1 MIGLRCSFYATV
13 LLALDLKRQ
22 ATLCGDQ
29 KSQYERLENDDVA
42 SYVQKRASF
51 PRPHS
56 PQPEVPKAPASPS
69 WGFLL
74 FQAQRKSPAP
84 PMGRAF
90 SRRLGYPQ
98 APIPPLNRANQNRLI
113 GNPERRAGLGRQLGQ
128 IKFGPCVTQKPQ
140 IAVERLRDGLFPPH
154 HRFPPWSRKPQGDRP
169 RVCPGASLTFRP

>member
-1 MIGLRCSFYATV
+1 MQPCSLRLISSVRRPCV
-13 LLALDLKRQ
+13 
-22 ATLCGDQ
+22 GI
-29 KSQYERLENDDVA
+29 KSRNTNAWKMTTWLPMYK
-42 SYVQKRASF
+42 SGRASLV
-51 PRPHS
+51 PIP

-98 APIPPLNRANQNRLI
+98 APIPPLNRTNQNRLI